1 MCHQKG
7 DFFVRKKV
15 LSLLLAFCMIVA
27 PFTVVQVAAAEPTK
41 VQDSGKLQ
49 TALESG
55 GLIQLES
62 DISTKDQSDDFGRLV
77 VTASNVVLDLNGHQ
91 LTTEQIEIKPG
102 ASLTIQDSSDTKTG
116 IVLGTGNSHLILVWP
131 AQNSTSAASFT
142 LESGTVQTPD
152 STKSNIHTIYSSGTV
167 EINGGSVI
175 AEGSVSAAIYV
186 NGYNE
191 KFIDPLETNPNT
203 FIPVANQVSCTL
215 SGDASIQSKVYG
227 VCLFGEGPDSNGAYD
242 YDKVKLYILDNASIE
257 VSGTDPD
264 NVDGGG
270 QGIATNSSGDK
281 YAGFTIK
288 MSGGS
293 IDAGT
298 HGCGMY
304 LPAIGKTTVTG
315 GSVYGGNQGI
325 RIAAGELT
333 VSDDALIQNNEARKT
348 SDDDLVN
355 GGSGGTAGA
364 IVAGKASSAYKGG
377 LQINIEGGTIENKA
391 TGNAD
396 AIVVS
401 DKNMAHNNFENQSL
415 AVTVTGGEIMGN
427 VYCISNLDT
436 SSTTQDGGKSSI
448 TLKGEN
454 VRVTGNVENASH
466 SPLLIAEGATVNG
479 NAEKIGNDEGC
490 AVVIDKATVSGD
502 TSTATKLDTVEDDK
516 ILSTNGKTYTDLATA
531 LRELPADGTLY
542 LGKGTFAADA
552 MEQLLIRSA
561 QSGVTIRGQG
571 DDTVIDTGSYSVYG
585 QAGFFVG
592 ADNVTIENLKIVS
605 TSKDPNVAAIK
616 FSYGNTPYRVLN
628 GGTLRNVTLSSDLG
642 HGVNVHGVDGM
653 LIDGVIVEKAG
664 KLSISVANSPEVTVQ
679 NTTTA
684 TGGWGSDIGIMYTEG
699 GEAYK
704 NVSHVILG
712 DGNKLSNGG
721 VFYSE
726 YTGDTIGSSQEQFS
740 FEGDDNMVYRF
751 PDKNE
756 KSQYVYTTTV
766 PRAALLREGQD
777 PLYYGELNEKNLI
790 NALADA
796 QNGDTIVVDGNP
808 LAGSHT
814 ITVDKAVTIRGTDNS
829 AIIGDLIIAADGVKI
844 EHTNL
849 SEAAVQVTDGIS
861 TADLSYNYWG
871 GEPVE
876 LDGVEVYPYYD
887 SPEMGQDDLV
897 EEPGN
902 KPSGGGSSSDDSSV
916 GSPLPTVPTE
926 PGEPTDPTDPSTP
939 SGFVSDTTNDL
950 TVNGTYQ
957 FRITS
962 LDGTIPFLT
971 VDNANFRV
979 EFASQE
985 GNDFFFKIHAQGAAG
1000 STTVVSVNGVRLLTA
1015 TVGGSA
1021 AGVISDTTAPFTVKK
1036 GETYQ
1041 FRLTASARPS
1051 FAAGSASFTVEY
1063 AGQIGSDYFY
1073 KVYAAGNAGDGCG
1086 FYINGEAS
1094 PVAIATIA

>member
-41 VQDSGKLQ
+41 VQDSGNLQ
-49 TALESG
+49 TALKSDG
-55 GLIQLES
+55 SIQLDA
-62 DISTKDQSDDFGRLV
+62 DISTKDPSGDFERLV
-77 VTASNVVLDLNGHQ
+77 VTASDVVLDLNGHK

-102 ASLTIQDSSDTKTG
+102 ASLTIQDSSDDDTG
-116 IVLGTGNSHLILVWP
+116 IVLGTGKSHLILVWP

-142 LESGTVQTPD
+142 LESGTVKTPD
-152 STKSNIHTIYSSGTV
+152 DTDSNIHTIYTSGTV
-167 EINGGSVI
+167 EIKGGRVI

-186 NGYNE
+186 NGYNK
-191 KFIDPLETNPNT
+191 KFIDPSDPNT
-203 FIPVANQVSCTL
+203 FIPVANQVRCTL
-215 SGDASIQSKVYG
+215 SGDASIQSKIYG

-242 YDKVKLYILDNASIE
+242 YDKVKLYILDDASIK
-257 VSGTDPD
+257 VTGANTGSPD
-264 NVDGGG
+264 DGG

-401 DKNMAHNNFENQSL
+401 DKNMAHSNFQNQSL
-415 AVTVTGGEIMGN
+415 AVTVTGGKITGN

-436 SSTTQDGGKSSI
+436 TTTTTQDGGKSSI

-454 VRVTGNVENASH
+454 VQVTGDVENASH
-466 SPLLIAEGATVNG
+466 SPLLIAEGANVNG
-479 NAEKIGNDEGC
+479 DAKKTGTDEGC
-490 AVVIDKATVSGD
+490 AVVIDNATVSGD
-502 TSTATKLDTVEDDK
+502 TSTATNLGTVEDGK
-516 ILSTNGKTYTDLATA
+516 ILSTNGKTYTDLAKA
-531 LRELPADGTLY
+531 LRELPAGGTLY

-605 TSKDPNVAAIK
+605 TSEDPNVAAIK

-808 LAGSHT
+808 PAGSHT

-926 PGEPTDPTDPSTP
+926 PGDPTDPTDPSTP

-1021 AGVISDTTAPFTVKK
+1021 TGVISDTTAPFTVKK

-1041 FRLTASARPS
+1041 FRLTASERPS

-1073 KVYAAGNAGDGCG
+1073 KVYAAGNVGDGCG

-1094 PVAIATIA
+1094 PVAVATIA

>member
-41 VQDSGKLQ
+41 VQDSGNLQ
-49 TALESG
+49 TALESD

-62 DISTKDQSDDFGRLV
+62 DISTKDQSDDFERLV
-77 VTASNVVLDLNGHQ
+77 VTASDVVLDLNGHQ

-116 IVLGTGNSHLILVWP
+116 IVLGTGKSHLILVWP
-131 AQNSTSAASFT
+131 ENNSASAASFT

-152 STKSNIHTIYSSGTV
+152 NTKSNIHTIYTSGTV
-167 EINGGSVI
+167 EIKGGSVI

-215 SGDASIQSKVYG
+215 SGDASIQSKIYG

-242 YDKVKLYILDNASIE
+242 YDKVKLYILDDASIK
-257 VSGTDPD
+257 VTGANTGSPD
-264 NVDGGG
+264 DGG

-808 LAGSHT
+808 PAGSHT

-916 GSPLPTVPTE
+916 GSPLPTVPTD
-926 PGEPTDPTDPSTP
+926 PGDPTDPTDPSTP

-1015 TVGGSA
+1015 IVGGSA

-1041 FRLTASARPS
+1041 FRLTASERPS

-1086 FYINGEAS
+1086 FYINGETS
-1094 PVAIATIA
+1094 PVAVATIA